1 MPLTLTLSAGVMPAE
16 QINQAVDELCK
27 AFLDCHGLAGNSV
40 LTPNVLATVQ
50 QLPADT
56 TFAGGRPG
64 HLALVEWKVP
74 AFAFAQAQVQQ
85 DYVRRATD
93 ILVSHSGLKLSPE
106 RIWVNVV
113 HAVDGA
119 WGIAGQA
126 LSNERL
132 TQMIAQG

>member
-1 MPLTLTLSAGVMPAE
+1 MPLTLTLSAGVIPAE
-16 QINQAVDELCK
+16 QMDQAVDELCQ
-27 AFLDCHGLAGNSV
+27 AFLDCHGLAGNRV

-50 QLPADT
+50 QLPAET
-56 TFAGGRPG
+56 TYTGGRPG
-64 HLALVEWKVP
+64 PLALVEWKVP
-74 AFAFAQAQVQQ
+74 AFAFAAESVQQ

-93 ILVSHSGLKLSPE
+93 ILVSHSDQLLSPE

-113 HAVDGA
+113 HTVDGA

>member
-1 MPLTLTLSAGVMPAE
+1 MPLTLTLSAGVLPDE
-16 QINQAVDELCK
+16 QITQAVDELCQ
-27 AFLDCHGLAGNSV
+27 AFLDCHGLLGNAV

-50 QLPADT
+50 QLPADS

-64 HLALVEWKVP
+64 PLALVEWKVP
-74 AFAFAQAQVQQ
+74 GFAFAEPGVQQ

-93 ILVSHSGLKLSPE
+93 ILARLSDQQLGPE

-119 WGIAGQA
+119 WGIGGQA